1 MSHHERKESQKVE
14 EFIDLVW
21 EVISV
26 ANQLMLGRICQVY
39 QKIIGCYGKW
49 FLGHPMY
56 PWLDSNFGV
65 AIVNTRKAVYILMAL
80 AGCSENGFK
89 DMCMQ
94 YVCLNMET
102 MAENQ

>member
-1 MSHHERKESQKVE
+1 
-14 EFIDLVW
+14 
-21 EVISV
+21 
-26 ANQLMLGRICQVY
+26 
-39 QKIIGCYGKW
+39 
-49 FLGHPMY
+49 MY
-56 PWLDSNFGV
+56 PWLDSNFGI